1 MNNFDPDCD
10 IYDVPSQPRP
20 LDPLAPTLASPAD
33 RAGFRLEQQREYQL
47 RLAYLSMLAQATT
60 ITEVTTPMTG
70 DDISDEYIALY
81 KNNTN
86 NPVRVQVFADLATP
100 GCGAILSTV
109 PDKSNAGK
117 VDVLSLTANGRV
129 ESVPVIILPTMSI
142 WAREFNVAFP
152 MSGFDVL
159 RVRVFDPAKLLS
171 YANLYP
177 KKG

>member
-20 LDPLAPTLASPAD
+20 LDPLTPTLAPRQPVAVPD
-33 RAGFRLEQQREYQL
+33 RELQL
-47 RLAYLSMLAQATT
+47 RMLYLGMLAQATT

-70 DDISDEYIALY
+70 DDISDEYVSLY

-100 GCGAILSTV
+100 GCGAILSTT

-117 VDVLSLTANGRV
+117 VDVLALVANGRV
-129 ESVPVIILPTMSI
+129 ESVSLIVLPTMSV

-171 YANLYP
+171 YSNLYP
-177 KKG
+177 RKG